1 MIYYSTECKVLVKKD
16 IVIKEFSYDNKELI
30 QIHNDLDK
38 YRLTPKLKDVIVKP
52 NRWLYIIER
61 VENIDEPIRKK
72 KPKTNNQYFSLL
84 DDYFGNSLPDGF
96 YEYEKELLLYGYSLC
111 DFHVGNFGFIGKQLV
126 CIDEGCFIKEDDDI
140 VSEMIELFCD

>member
-96 YEYEKELLLYGYSLC
+96 YEYE
-111 DFHVGNFGFIGKQLV
+111 
-126 CIDEGCFIKEDDDI
+126 
-140 VSEMIELFCD
+140 